1 MSSATKVD
9 AGWLLGPVRQDDG
22 QATSTSSAV
31 DGQASSREQQQGAKV
46 SSTTSSSLVNA
57 VVLLCLQRG
66 LIETSAKLSM
76 PSSGS

>member
-9 AGWLLGPVRQDDG
+9 AGWLLGP
-22 QATSTSSAV
+22 ATSTSSAV
-31 DGQASSREQQQGAKV
+31 DGQASSKEQQQGAKV

-66 LIETSAKLSM
+66 VIETSAKL
-76 PSSGS
+76 